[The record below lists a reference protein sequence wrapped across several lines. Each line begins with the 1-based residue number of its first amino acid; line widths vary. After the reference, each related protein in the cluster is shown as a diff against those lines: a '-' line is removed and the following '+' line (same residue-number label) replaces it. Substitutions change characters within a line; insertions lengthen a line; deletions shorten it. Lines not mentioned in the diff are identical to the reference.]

1 MAHIHTEPGQID
13 FVVNVYVVYKNKV
26 LLRFHE
32 KYFLWLSVGGHVELN
47 ETPEVAAVRE
57 VKEEVGLDV
66 KLWDKNK
73 PDFVTSDPEEIYKEL
88 IPPYYM
94 NVHKTSGEHRH
105 VSLAYFA
112 IADSDNITEPDNHEK
127 SGGCRWLT
135 REELLVASDVDEA
148 NRQYALKA
156 LELLAR

>member
-57 VKEEVGLDV
+57 VKEEV
-66 KLWDKNK
+66 
-73 PDFVTSDPEEIYKEL
+73 
-88 IPPYYM
+88 
-94 NVHKTSGEHRH
+94 
-105 VSLAYFA
+105 
-112 IADSDNITEPDNHEK
+112 
-127 SGGCRWLT
+127 
-135 REELLVASDVDEA
+135 
-148 NRQYALKA
+148 
-156 LELLAR
+156 